1 MSESVI
7 ITNEVF
13 SVATLVYARLRRVS
27 GRVIDA
33 SYLTENVEYA
43 EHVMAMAKQT
53 RDPELLRLVERLTK
67 VLGLKTDEE
76 PENEIQ
82 FTQHEELIS
91 VEPTQEDIER
101 AQGANRYI
109 GALR

>member
-13 SVATLVYARLRRVS
+13 SVATLIYARLRRVS

-33 SYLTENVEYA
+33 SYLTENLEYA
-43 EHVMAMAKQT
+43 EHVMVMAKQT
-53 RDPELLRLVERLTK
+53 QDPELLRLVERLTK
-67 VLGLKTDEE
+67 VLGLKVHEE
-76 PENEIQ
+76 PVNEIL
-82 FTQHEELIS
+82 FTQHEGLIS

>member
-1 MSESVI
+1 M
-7 ITNEVF
+7 
-13 SVATLVYARLRRVS
+13 
-27 GRVIDA
+27 
-33 SYLTENVEYA
+33 
-43 EHVMAMAKQT
+43 
-53 RDPELLRLVERLTK
+53 
-67 VLGLKTDEE
+67 LGLKTDEE

>member
-13 SVATLVYARLRRVS
+13 SVATLIYARLRRVS

-43 EHVMAMAKQT
+43 EHVVAMA
-53 RDPELLRLVERLTK
+53 
-67 VLGLKTDEE
+67 
-76 PENEIQ
+76 
-82 FTQHEELIS
+82 
-91 VEPTQEDIER
+91 
-101 AQGANRYI
+101 
-109 GALR
+109 